1 MSSFSRGV
9 LPPSVARPLIFA
21 AVASGL
27 DASFDV
33 FLYLRQSPLGGDFA
47 LRPAP
52 YLMRSI
58 YYGVW
63 GHTLIALPFI
73 LFGLYRSGKGR
84 EASAVAAGLQLLLTT
99 ALLLVAGV
107 DREFQRFLGMHV
119 SAAWLTTYQAVGRTP
134 DVVWNALREDR
145 GGSWSSLWGI
155 GIVVLGYVPVCL
167 WLRNVAIPMRW
178 VHSRRRSFGFVF
190 GLLIWPTILW
200 NFIPGGGQRL
210 AKIRPAVLTVLRE
223 LRSTP
228 LDKPSD
234 EELARATATFQS
246 DWLGRE
252 GSTDWAFEDP
262 EYPLHRTFK
271 GSRVASPGVRPN
283 FILLALE
290 TFRAK
295 EMPSFNPDA
304 PKPSPTPFL
313 DALASSEQSAFYPRY
328 YTTGVP
334 TVHAFMSLH
343 TSLLMHPTRLP
354 AESTSQHLAG
364 FPSALHAHG
373 YRTLHFT
380 GSDPDWDSQRVW
392 LRHWYDEI
400 DYRADDGERDRVLFR
415 RAAQRLREVGR
426 EGQPFFAYLASI
438 SNHTP
443 FKSPEP
449 EFDITSGG
457 SARDSLRNTMRYT
470 DDVVRELYE
479 SAKNEPW
486 FANTIWIV
494 TGDHAFDLGDRGEVG
509 GHENLRHETT
519 WVPLIVHG
527 RAALKLGRGRQPR
540 IASHIDLAPTVSEL
554 AGVFDDN
561 SYMGHSLLSSPA
573 EPSAALIL
581 RGMHYAYEAKEWSMY
596 RPPEGEPF
604 VYAGGDLAQTAAAVG
619 LGLLPAGGL
628 ERADGLAKASRTLV
642 AYVIDFDRH
651 SRPVDARVS
660 ARH

>member
-1 MSSFSRGV
+1 MSSSSGGA
-9 LPPSVARPLIFA
+9 LPPSIARPLIFA

-33 FLYLRQSPLGGDFA
+33 LLYLRQSPLGGDFA
-47 LRPAP
+47 MRPAP
-52 YLMRSI
+52 YLLRAI

-73 LFGLYRSGKGR
+73 LFGLYRWHRGR
-84 EASAVAAGLQLLLTT
+84 GPSAVAAGLQLLLTT
-99 ALLLVAGV
+99 LLLLVAGV

-119 SAAWLTTYQAVGRTP
+119 SAAWLTTYQAVERTP
-134 DVVWNALREDR
+134 DVIWNALREDR
-145 GGSWSSLWGI
+145 GGSWSSLWGL
-155 GIVVLGYVPVCL
+155 GVVVLAYVPLCL
-167 WLRNVAIPMRW
+167 WLRSLAIPMSW
-178 VHSRRRSFGFVF
+178 VHSRRRSFGLVF

-210 AKIRPAVLTVLRE
+210 AKIRPAVLTVLKE
-223 LRSTP
+223 LRRAP
-228 LDKPSD
+228 LDRPS
-234 EELARATATFQS
+234 EAALAQATATFQN
-246 DWLGRE
+246 DWLVRE
-252 GSTDWAFEDP
+252 GSASWAFEDP
-262 EYPLHRTFK
+262 DYPLHRTFR
-271 GSRVASPGVRPN
+271 GPQPAEPGRRPN

-313 DALASSEQSAFYPRY
+313 DALAQSERSAFYPRY

-343 TSLLMHPTRLP
+343 TGLLMHPTRVP

-364 FPSALHAHG
+364 FPEALRAHG

-400 DYRADDGERDRVLFR
+400 DYRAEDGERDRVLFR
-415 RAAQRLREVGR
+415 RASQRLREVGAQ
-426 EGQPFFAYLASI
+426 GQPFFAYVASI

-443 FKSPEP
+443 FRSPEP
-449 EFDITSGG
+449 ALDITTGD
-457 SARDSLRNTMRYT
+457 SARDSLRNTMHYT

-479 SAKNEPW
+479 SLKGEPW
-486 FANTIWIV
+486 FDNTIWIV

-527 RAALKLGRGRQPR
+527 PASAALGRGRQER
-540 IASHIDLAPTVSEL
+540 IASHIDLAPTISEL

-561 SYMGHSLLSSPA
+561 SYMGHSMLSTPA
-573 EPSAALIL
+573 QPSSALIL
-581 RGMHYAYEAKEWSMY
+581 RGLHYAYETQAWSMY
-596 RPPEGEPF
+596 RPPEAAPF
-604 VYAGGDLAQTAAAVG
+604 VYAGADLPQSGAAFMPEPGA
-619 LGLLPAGGL
+619 L
-628 ERADGLAKASRTLV
+628 ERADELALAARTLV

-651 SRPVDARVS
+651 SRPRDVRVS
-660 ARH
+660 SRH